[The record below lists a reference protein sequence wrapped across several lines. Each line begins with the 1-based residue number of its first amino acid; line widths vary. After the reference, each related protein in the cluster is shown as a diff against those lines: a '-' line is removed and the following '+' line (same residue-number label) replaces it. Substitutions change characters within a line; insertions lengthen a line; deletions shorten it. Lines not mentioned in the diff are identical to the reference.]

1 MKATRC
7 VCVRFLIQS
16 KLSNLALV
24 KVVYFDDNHGLADV
38 ILTQ

>member
-1 MKATRC
+1 MMKATRC

-16 KLSNLALV
+16 SNLALV